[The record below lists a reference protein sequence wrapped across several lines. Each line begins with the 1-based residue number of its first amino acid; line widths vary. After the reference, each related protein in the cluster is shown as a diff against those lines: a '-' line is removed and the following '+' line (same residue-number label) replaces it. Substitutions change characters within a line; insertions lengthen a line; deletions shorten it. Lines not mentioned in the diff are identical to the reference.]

1 MDRETRVGRLC
12 GCYVTI
18 PTMFRDG
25 DLALDVPAVRRHVKF
40 LLDGGIETGNAVL
53 LAGGAA
59 GDFSTMSFDER
70 VALADAVVQEVEG
83 RVPVILGAQ
92 TTSTAELVELTKAA
106 ERVGAEYVQVSPP
119 YYFEA
124 TEGDF
129 YEYIVAASEA
139 ADIGIIIYNTF
150 WTSSNVSLDMVDR
163 LAEMPNVVGLKWS
176 TPGLAF
182 MAFERALVRYAG
194 RLSVIDNRLT
204 YVTSHM
210 IGARG
215 IELHPTNYWPQW
227 GIKTWELLEAGEYA
241 EAQRELVRVVIP
253 FYEVWEEMAAYTGG
267 DGYLDKL
274 CLELIGLGS
283 SRSRPPTRDVR
294 DQFRERTREML
305 VRCGVPGVLQPSA

>member
-1 MDRETRVGRLC
+1 MDMETRVGRLC

-25 DLALDVPAVRRHVKF
+25 DLALDLPAVRRHVKF

-70 VALADAVVQEVEG
+70 VALTDAVVQEVEG

-92 TTSTAELVELTKAA
+92 TTSTAELVELTRAA

-119 YYFEA
+119 YYFAA

-163 LAEMPNVVGLKWS
+163 LTDMPNVVGLKWS
-176 TPGLAF
+176 TPGLAY
-182 MAFERALVRYAG
+182 MAFERAVVRYAG

-210 IGARG
+210 MGRSGESSCIRRTTGRSGASRRG
-215 IELHPTNYWPQW
+215 SCWRPASTP
-227 GIKTWELLEAGEYA
+227 
-241 EAQRELVRVVIP
+241 RRR
-253 FYEVWEEMAAYTGG
+253 
-267 DGYLDKL
+267 
-274 CLELIGLGS
+274 GS
-283 SRSRPPTRDVR
+283 WCAWSSHST
-294 DQFRERTREML
+294 
-305 VRCGVPGVLQPSA
+305 RCGKRWVPIPAETATWTSSAWS

>member
-150 WTSSNVSLDMVDR
+150 WT
-163 LAEMPNVVGLKWS
+163 EQQ
-176 TPGLAF
+176 
-182 MAFERALVRYAG
+182 
-194 RLSVIDNRLT
+194 RLS
-204 YVTSHM
+204 
-210 IGARG
+210 
-215 IELHPTNYWPQW
+215 W
-227 GIKTWELLEAGEYA
+227 TW
-241 EAQRELVRVVIP
+241 
-253 FYEVWEEMAAYTGG
+253 WTGSRR
-267 DGYLDKL
+267 
-274 CLELIGLGS
+274 CTTWSGS
-283 SRSRPPTRDVR
+283 SGRPPAW
-294 DQFRERTREML
+294 
-305 VRCGVPGVLQPSA
+305 PSWPSSAPWSGMPTG